1 MASAELNNTTI
12 PSVTKSITQVKIN
25 QFESCGILD
34 RENIHNSPELAQ
46 KRLGTSYTLASGR
59 MSVAFASES
68 LRKFFG
74 PDVFNYTVSDG
85 NGGTDT
91 ATITITVLGINDAPV
106 AANNT
111 GIINEDGTL
120 TVADGASANSIT
132 TAAASHDSSPY
143 DIATVVEEEPR
154 G

>member
-25 QFESCGILD
+25 QFESCGILE

-46 KRLGTSYTLASGR
+46 RRVGTTYTLASGR

-74 PDVFNYTVSDG
+74 ADVFNHTGTVNLKFLRPVKEGD
-85 NGGTDT
+85 
-91 ATITITVLGINDAPV
+91 TITVGGSVNSRQEV
-106 AANNT
+106 EN
-111 GIINEDGTL
+111 GTMVIVDL
-120 TVADGASANSIT
+120 YCENQNGDK
-132 TAAASHDSSPY
+132 TAIGQGTAIVS
-143 DIATVVEEEPR
+143 
-154 G
+154 